1 MNKWP
6 KKIEDTRRRMN
17 ELNER
22 RIRMVQQRE
31 KPIVIHAVSDA
42 YLREYERL
50 KVYEY
55 CSTH

>member
-1 MNKWP
+1 
-6 KKIEDTRRRMN
+6 MN